1 MIISIPAPNWIKRLL
16 IWIEFQFAKADVSQ
30 PLSSNVWIEKLAR
43 PVAYSS
49 QVIKKK
55 CNKLLFTTGEISAL
69 YANKELKCQK
79 QLRTKLLNTYFITSE
94 H

>member
-1 MIISIPAPNWIKRLL
+1 MIISIPAPSWIKRLL
-16 IWIEFQFAKADVSQ
+16 IWIEFQFAKVDVSQ

-55 CNKLLFTTGEISAL
+55 S
-69 YANKELKCQK
+69 Q
-79 QLRTKLLNTYFITSE
+79 
-94 H
+94 